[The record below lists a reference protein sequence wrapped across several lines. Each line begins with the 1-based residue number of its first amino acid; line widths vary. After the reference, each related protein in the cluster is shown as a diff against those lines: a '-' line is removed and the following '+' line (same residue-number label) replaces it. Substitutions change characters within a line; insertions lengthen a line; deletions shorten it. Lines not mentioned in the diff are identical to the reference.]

1 MRAALYTRVLLATLS
16 LLTLATSA
24 RAESGWYLMAPPIL
38 DGRVADERPL
48 RAWSQLGAFAN
59 VQECNESMLSQHGK
73 ALREEYVPWI
83 GPNGRV
89 PVGHVEAWI
98 VAHNLAVARADRALC
113 IASDDSRLGGRP

>member
-1 MRAALYTRVLLATLS
+1 MRAALHTRVLLAPLCS
-16 LLTLATSA
+16 LALTTSA
-24 RAESGWYLMAPPIL
+24 QASIGWYLMAPPII

-89 PVGHVEAWI
+89 PAAHVEAWV

-113 IASDDSRLGGRP
+113 IASDDPRLGGRP